1 MHRTPRQPFST
12 AARIHPNIVPHLRP
26 RRKMPIGWM
35 KPVAGVLAVGYGVK
49 TYLDMAQRRRQA
61 QVEYMEREHA
71 AMKERNE
78 MLMEM
83 YGDRSSLDSLEKAV
97 EFYEKR

>member
-1 MHRTPRQPFST
+1 MKTPNLIMVKNR
-12 AARIHPNIVPHLRP
+12 
-26 RRKMPIGWM
+26 M
-35 KPVAGVLAVGYGVK
+35 KPVAGALAVGYGVK
-49 TYLDMAQRRRQA
+49 TYVDMSQKRRQA

-71 AMKERNE
+71 AIKERNE